1 MKTKRKFIIVL
12 ISFLFGCSVL
22 LCQLYLFPSIQS
34 IARLSDSL
42 SDTGE
47 MHATVLY
54 EKKQESTQ
62 AKNLQLY
69 ARSAALLD
77 ASSGRILYEKDGN
90 KKLPMASTTKIMTCI
105 IVLENSKG
113 DEVVTVSSNAAK
125 QPDVQLNANSG
136 DQYYVKDLLYALML
150 ESYNDVAVALA
161 EHVGGSVEGFA
172 TLMNEKARELGC
184 EQTNFVT
191 PNGLDAS
198 EHYTTAE
205 DLCKIAAYAIQNSS
219 FLEITNT
226 MNYSFNELTTN
237 KTFQVTNKD
246 RFLSMYQ
253 GAFGIKTGFT
263 GNAGYCFVG
272 AANRND
278 TILISAVLG
287 SGWPPNKNYKW
298 SDTTT
303 LMDYGFAN
311 FFKHKFFEKPIS
323 IPNIEILNGD
333 CSTLPLEYTNASLEL
348 LADGTEEEEIVA
360 LYPSSLAA
368 PVKKGTQIGEV
379 KYYING
385 QCYATSPICAAAS
398 ISRISMYYTVQ
409 HLFSGFCMWP

>member
-1 MKTKRKFIIVL
+1 MKIKRKYFIVL
-12 ISFLFGCSVL
+12 VPFLFVCSVL
-22 LCQLYLFPSIQS
+22 LFRLYTIPSVQS
-34 IARLSDSL
+34 IARFSNPR

-54 EKKQESTQ
+54 EKKQEATQ
-62 AKNLQLY
+62 TKNLQLY
-69 ARSAALLD
+69 ARSAALMD
-77 ASSGRILYEKDGN
+77 ASSGRVLYEKDGN

-105 IVLENSKG
+105 IVLENSKS

-125 QPDVQLNANSG
+125 QPDVQLNANTG

-172 TLMNEKARELGC
+172 ALMNKKARQLGC
-184 EQTNFVT
+184 KQTSFVT

-226 MNYSFNELTTN
+226 MNYSFKELTTN
-237 KTFQVTNKD
+237 KTFQVNNKD

-272 AANRND
+272 AANRDD

-298 SDTTT
+298 SDTTS
-303 LMDYGFAN
+303 LMDYGFTNFSKQN
-311 FFKHKFFEKPIS
+311 FFENTVSLPD
-323 IPNIEILNGD
+323 IEVINGD
-333 CSTLPLEYTNASLEL
+333 RSTLSLEYTSTSLEI
-348 LADGTEEEEIVA
+348 LADGTEDEEIVA
-360 LYPSSLAA
+360 LCPSSLSA
-368 PVKKGTQIGEV
+368 PVKKGNQVGEL

-385 QCYATSPICAAAS
+385 TCYDTIPIYAS
-398 ISRISMYYTVQ
+398 VSIPRISMNYTVQ
-409 HLFSGFCMWP
+409 RLFSVFSM

>member
-1 MKTKRKFIIVL
+1 MKTKRKYL
-12 ISFLFGCSVL
+12 IALSSSLFVCSVL
-22 LCQLYLFPSIQS
+22 VFQLYTMPNLQA
-34 IARLSDSL
+34 IARVSNAQ
-42 SDTGE
+42 SDTGKVQ
-47 MHATVLY
+47 ATVLY
-54 EKKQESTQ
+54 EKQQEAAET
-62 AKNLQLY
+62 KNLQLY
-69 ARSAALLD
+69 ARSAALMD
-77 ASSGRILYEKDGN
+77 ASSGRILYTKNGD

-136 DQYYVKDLLYALML
+136 EQYYVKDLLYALML

-172 TLMNEKARELGC
+172 ALMNEKAKQLGC
-184 EQTNFVT
+184 QQTNFVT
-191 PNGLDAS
+191 PNGLDAA

-226 MNYSFNELTTN
+226 LNYSFTELTTN
-237 KTFQVTNKD
+237 KAFQVNNKD
-246 RFLSMYQ
+246 AFLSMYQ

-272 AANRND
+272 AANQND
-278 TILISAVLG
+278 NILISAVLG
-287 SGWPPNKNYKW
+287 SGWPPNKTYKW

-303 LMDYGFAN
+303 LMDYGFQN
-311 FFKHKFFEKPIS
+311 FSKQKFFGDKLSLPDVEVI
-323 IPNIEILNGD
+323 NGYS
-333 CSTLPLEYTNASLEL
+333 STLPLEYTNTSLEI
-348 LADGTEEEEIVA
+348 LADGTEGAEIVA
-360 LYPSSLAA
+360 LCPSSLTA
-368 PVKKGTQIGEV
+368 PVKKGTQIGKL

-385 QCYATSPICAAAS
+385 QCYAISPICAAAS
-398 ISRISMYYTVQ
+398 IPQISMSYTLNHV
-409 HLFSGFCMWP
+409 LIAFYM

>member
-1 MKTKRKFIIVL
+1 MKIKRKYFIVL
-12 ISFLFGCSVL
+12 VLFLFVCSVL
-22 LCQLYLFPSIQS
+22 LFQLYTLPGVQS
-34 IARLSDSL
+34 IARFSNSR

-47 MHATVLY
+47 MYATVLY
-54 EKKQESTQ
+54 EKKQDATDS
-62 AKNLQLY
+62 KNLQLY
-69 ARSAALLD
+69 ARSAALMD

-113 DEVVTVSSNAAK
+113 NEVVTVSSNAAK
-125 QPDVQLNANSG
+125 QPDVQLNANTG

-172 TLMNEKARELGC
+172 ALMNEKARQLGC
-184 EQTNFVT
+184 KQTSFVT

-198 EHYTTAE
+198 EHYTTAQ

-226 MNYSFNELTTN
+226 MNYSFKELTTN
-237 KTFQVTNKD
+237 KTFQVNNKD
-246 RFLSMYQ
+246 RFLSLYQ
-253 GAFGIKTGFT
+253 GAFGVKTGFT

-272 AANRND
+272 AANRDD

-298 SDTTT
+298 SDTTS
-303 LMDYGFAN
+303 LMDYGFTN
-311 FFKHKFFEKPIS
+311 FSKQKFFENVIS
-323 IPNIEILNGD
+323 LPDIEIINGAR
-333 CSTLPLEYTNASLEL
+333 STLPLEYTGNSLEI

-360 LYPSSLAA
+360 ICPSDLTA
-368 PVKKGTQIGEV
+368 PVKKGTQVGEL
-379 KYYING
+379 KYYINEE
-385 QCYATSPICAAAS
+385 CYATIPIYAS
-398 ISRISMYYTVQ
+398 ISIPRISIDYTVQ
-409 HLFSGFCMWP
+409 RLFSVFCM

>member
-1 MKTKRKFIIVL
+1 MKTKRKYIIVL
-12 ISFLFGCSVL
+12 FLLLFGCSVL
-22 LCQLYLFPSIQS
+22 LCQLYLFPSVQS
-34 IARLSDSL
+34 IARLSDL
-42 SDTGE
+42 RSDTGE

-54 EKKQESTQ
+54 EKKQESAE

-69 ARSAALLD
+69 ARSAALMD

-125 QPDVQLNANSG
+125 QPDVQLNANTG

-172 TLMNEKARELGC
+172 ALMNKKAKQLGC
-184 EQTNFVT
+184 DQTNFVT

-226 MNYSFNELTTN
+226 MNYSFHELTTN
-237 KTFQVTNKD
+237 KTFQVNNKD

-272 AANRND
+272 AANRDD

-298 SDTTT
+298 SDTTA

-311 FFKHKFFEKPIS
+311 FFKHKFFENPLS
-323 IPNIEILNGD
+323 IPNIEVINGD
-333 CSTLPLEYTNASLEL
+333 YSTLPLEYTNTSLEL
-348 LADGTEEEEIVA
+348 LADGTEEENIVA
-360 LYPSSLAA
+360 LCPSSLTA
-368 PVKKGTQIGEV
+368 PVKKGTQIGEL

-385 QCYATSPICAAAS
+385 QCYVTTPICAAAS
-398 ISRISMYYTVQ
+398 ISKISMYYTVQ
-409 HLFSGFCMWP
+409 HLFSVFCM